1 MCYNQK
7 GGDSVTIGERIKKSR
22 LEQGLT
28 QKQVADSCG
37 MADSA
42 IRKYESGK
50 VTPKY
55 EMLQRIAA
63 ALGVEWTELVPEEQ
77 QGQAVIDHFKGKLAG
92 LETNIE
98 PDDEETLKVLLPK
111 VPELDPLTDEE
122 VALKTLLNSLGY
134 DIIKTRGKYF
144 FNYEHGGSEIST
156 DDLNELLNCAQN
168 GLKVAAKTLE
178 LKLMHKVFTSIS
190 HTETAPQSPPSP
202 QVSTDTTPAPEGA
215 EGPQEGK

>member
-1 MCYNQK
+1 MSTPFKNVIFRRNGMSFFAGKHTGVYSLNHRFTCRPEARQVLIYQCISDLTGENDKYNHSK
-7 GGDSVTIGERIKKSR
+7 AAHLYPSFSYILSSAKNYKVAPA
-22 LEQGLT
+22 LT
-28 QKQVADSCG
+28 
-37 MADSA
+37 
-42 IRKYESGK
+42 
-50 VTPKY
+50 
-55 EMLQRIAA
+55 
-63 ALGVEWTELVPEEQ
+63 
-77 QGQAVIDHFKGKLAG
+77 
-92 LETNIE
+92 
-98 PDDEETLKVLLPK
+98 
-111 VPELDPLTDEE
+111 PLTDEE

-202 QVSTDTTPAPEGA
+202 QVSTDTTPPPEGA
-215 EGPQEGK
+215 EGPQEGE